1 MPAASSLFGCKF
13 IPQGITRPVLREAIF
28 FAGHDRHFNSSQV
41 SAAAAVLE
49 EDEGEDSGA
58 DENDNDGESDTGFI
72 ARGEV
77 RRGSE
82 TD

>member
-13 IPQGITRPVLREAIF
+13 ILQGITRPVLREVIF
-28 FAGHDRHFNSSQV
+28 LAGHGRRFNSSQV
-41 SAAAAVLE
+41 PAAATALE

-58 DENDNDGESDTGFI
+58 DENDNDGDSDTGFG

-77 RRGSE
+77 RRG
-82 TD
+82 